1 MITMG
6 KKYQTRD
13 GRAVR
18 ILATDVKANSYSVVG
33 IVTEYAGGREFI
45 SEWTATGESISRM
58 YGTHNDLIPVPT
70 KHEGWMFVT
79 IDGKPLNIIYPTLE
93 AARDWEASTWVCS
106 RGFVFLSRVTWES

>member
-70 KHEGWMFVT
+70 KHEGWMVIVQKADPCGNRVYPDRIFAEIACSIFAGEHVT
-79 IDGKPLNIIYPTLE
+79 H
-93 AARDWEASTWVCS
+93 
-106 RGFVFLSRVTWES
+106 VTWEG